1 MLYILRLVATNLL
14 LSVLVIA
21 VYSLAFMADRFWPLT
36 LPGQLELL
44 AWPLYILGIL
54 LILAAEYSFLSV
66 SRATGAPGNP
76 PQKLVTTGL
85 YRWVR
90 NPIYLGVASLLFGV
104 AFFRSSPTMLLIAFA
119 FLPAIHAF
127 VVLVEEPRTERRL
140 GADYARYKQN
150 VPRWLPRPP
159 RREKDTLERIDQPM

>member
-1 MLYILRLVATNLL
+1 MYTIRVLATNLL
-14 LSVLVIA
+14 LSLLAIVVCA
-21 VYSLAFMADRFWPLT
+21 LAFMADRFWPLT

-44 AWPLYILGIL
+44 AWPLLILGTL
-54 LILAAEYSFLSV
+54 LILAAEYSLLSV

-76 PQKLVTTGL
+76 PSKLVATGL

-90 NPIYLGVASLLFGV
+90 NPIYLGAASLLFGV
-104 AFFRSSPTMLLIAFA
+104 AVFRSSLTMLLIAFA

-127 VVLVEEPRTERRL
+127 VVRVEEPRTERRL
-140 GADYARYKQN
+140 GADYVSYKQN

-159 RREKDTLERIDQPM
+159 GPV